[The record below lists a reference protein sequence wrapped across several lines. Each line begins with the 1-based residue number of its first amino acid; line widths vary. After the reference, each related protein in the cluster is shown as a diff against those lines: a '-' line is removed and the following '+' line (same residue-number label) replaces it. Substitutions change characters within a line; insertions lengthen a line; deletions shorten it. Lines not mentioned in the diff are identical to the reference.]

1 MSNIIDFLEK
11 LGQDARLRHA
21 TRSELEQAL
30 ADAEIAP
37 ADRTAIFLAD
47 QRDLE
52 SVVGARGI
60 VCCMVAQPRFDDEDE
75 ENLKESPFK
84 RAAVAS

>member
-37 ADRTAIFLAD
+37 SEQAAIFLAD
-47 QRDLE
+47 QRNLE

-75 ENLKESPFK
+75 EKVKESPLK
-84 RAAVAS
+84 RVAAAS